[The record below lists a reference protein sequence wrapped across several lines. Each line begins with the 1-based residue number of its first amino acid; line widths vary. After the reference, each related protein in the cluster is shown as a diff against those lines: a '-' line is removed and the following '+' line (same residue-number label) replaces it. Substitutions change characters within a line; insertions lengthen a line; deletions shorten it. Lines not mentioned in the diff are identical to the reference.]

1 MKTLQLIATAIIFSL
16 TSASFANGDDE
27 INKNSDNSSNLTL
40 TIIEVQNPSCNG
52 GNDGTATVLAKG
64 GKAPY
69 TYNWNTFPAQSAPM
83 ATNLSSGTFF
93 VQVKDANGEVIFK
106 SIKVEDPT
114 ASIMNEFEPGTSGPI
129 DITATVT
136 GENAPYSF
144 ELNGQLTESQKIENL
159 PVGIHK
165 LVITDANQCE
175 MVQYIQV
182 YEYKSNSQ
190 DATPSKN
197 YRINTSKEK
206 LESKKDRQVETSSL
220 TPTQSIGQ
228 YNNLDILVTVSSH

>member
-1 MKTLQLIATAIIFSL
+1 MKTLQLIATATLLSL
-16 TSASFANGDDE
+16 TSTSFANGGDD
-27 INKNSDNSSNLTL
+27 IDKITDNTTNLTL
-40 TIIEVQNPSCNG
+40 TIVQIEKPSCNG
-52 GNDGTATVLAKG
+52 GSDGTATVLAKG

-83 ATNLSSGTFF
+83 ATDLTSGTYF
-93 VQVKDANGEVIFK
+93 VQVKDANGDVIFQ
-106 SIKVEDPT
+106 SIKVEDPS
-114 ASIMNEFEPGTSGPI
+114 ASIMNEFEPGTTGPI

-144 ELNGQLTESQKIENL
+144 ELNGELTGSHKIENL
-159 PVGIHK
+159 PVGIHR

-182 YEYKSNSQ
+182 YEFKADSDDSNPTKS
-190 DATPSKN
+190 

-206 LESKKDRQVETSSL
+206 LESKNPRQVETSGL
-220 TPTQSIGQ
+220 IPTETIGK
-228 YNNLDILVTVSSH
+228 YGNANILVTVSNH